1 MEVIIIL
8 CPFIYLCEGQST
20 TCEKQFSPYSMWAL
34 GREFALSGL
43 VVCALSSWLLCC
55 FEETLWP
62 RQLEQKKALNWELTR
77 SFLIAGSLVAS
88 RRAEC
93 WSSNWEILIL
103 ISKQQAERER
113 ERLTDKHWTWDIL
126 KIKPRTKNSNVWAY
140 RAHSYSNHHILLPAE
155 PFYLFVNIILI
166 INRLNSIIIMQ
177 SYFNI
182 SF

>member
-1 MEVIIIL
+1 MWRAEYNLWEAVFSLQHVGSWKRICFVRLGGMCLVFVTALLLWRDTMTKATRTKESIEL
-8 CPFIYLCEGQST
+8 GTYS
-20 TCEKQFSPYSMWAL
+20 QFPHS
-34 GREFALSGL
+34 R
-43 VVCALSSWLLCC
+43 C
-55 FEETLWP
+55 
-62 RQLEQKKALNWELTR
+62 
-77 SFLIAGSLVAS
+77 LVAS